1 MDLKRW
7 IEAREGITV
16 LDGAMGTMLA
26 EKGWRPPLLP
36 EEMLLTAPD
45 AVLSIHEAY
54 VGAGAGIIET
64 NTFGA
69 STLKLAHRNLQ
80 ARAEEIGFSAASI
93 ARRAAGSRVLVAGS
107 VGPLGRLV
115 EPLGDVSFDEAVAA
129 FRPQIRGLLAGGVDF
144 ILIETMLDLR
154 EAKAAVLAVKEE
166 DRQAAFAVSFTFD
179 RNGSTMTG
187 TPPEVAAAW
196 AMAVGASAVGAN
208 CGVGPGA
215 YAETVARLRRFCDLP
230 ILVYAN
236 AGLPAQGVTLDAGS
250 FAAACRRLVEAGAAV
265 VGGCCGTGPGHI
277 AALQAELGGLR
288 PLAAEDVEVTALAS
302 RSRVALCGPD
312 EPLLIVG
319 ERINPSRKG
328 PLKEAMTEGR
338 WSVVRD
344 EARLQT
350 EAGASLLDVNAG
362 IAGQDRG
369 KLMAAAI
376 DAAQGASALPLS
388 IDSDD
393 GALLELGA
401 RSYCGVPLLNSV
413 TCDGKSLERGVELAR
428 RVGAGLVVL
437 TLDGKGIPDSAAG
450 RLDLARRAVAV
461 ADAAGLP
468 RRYLFID
475 PLTLAV
481 GADGRNAAVTLETLR
496 GLRGLGTRSIMG
508 VSNVSFGMPDR
519 ALLNR
524 TFLVMAR
531 AEGLEAVIADPLDG
545 AFMASVAASDA
556 LTGRDRA
563 MRRYIAAA
571 KAREKA
577 PAAPVSVSRAVDAP
591 SPAPEGEIG
600 RAVVSGDREAALT
613 AAEAFLAGGAEPMEL
628 IGGKVIP
635 ALEEVGRRYDCGD
648 FFLPELL
655 EASEAA
661 QALCDLAE
669 SRLLQRG
676 EVLRCRGT
684 VVMATVEGDL
694 HDLGKKVVAMVLK
707 SRGYRI
713 VDLGVDV
720 PAQAILEA
728 ARREEA
734 DVVGLSALMTTTV
747 EAMKTVI
754 ARGRRLDL
762 GCRFIVGGAAVSSAF
777 ALDAGADGYAPDA
790 VEAARLV
797 DRLMAERT

>member
-1 MDLKRW
+1 
-7 IEAREGITV
+7 I
-16 LDGAMGTMLA
+16 
-26 EKGWRPPLLP
+26 
-36 EEMLLTAPD
+36 
-45 AVLSIHEAY
+45 
-54 VGAGAGIIET
+54 
-64 NTFGA
+64 
-69 STLKLAHRNLQ
+69 
-80 ARAEEIGFSAASI
+80 
-93 ARRAAGSRVLVAGS
+93 
-107 VGPLGRLV
+107 
-115 EPLGDVSFDEAVAA
+115 
-129 FRPQIRGLLAGGVDF
+129 
-144 ILIETMLDLR
+144 
-154 EAKAAVLAVKEE
+154 
-166 DRQAAFAVSFTFD
+166 
-179 RNGSTMTG
+179 
-187 TPPEVAAAW
+187 
-196 AMAVGASAVGAN
+196 
-208 CGVGPGA
+208 
-215 YAETVARLRRFCDLP
+215 
-230 ILVYAN
+230 
-236 AGLPAQGVTLDAGS
+236 
-250 FAAACRRLVEAGAAV
+250 
-265 VGGCCGTGPGHI
+265 VGG
-277 AALQAELGGLR
+277 
-288 PLAAEDVEVTALAS
+288 
-302 RSRVALCGPD
+302 
-312 EPLLIVG
+312 
-319 ERINPSRKG
+319 RINPSRKG
-328 PLKEAMTEGR
+328 PLKEAMTVGR

-508 VSNVSFGMPDR
+508 VSDVSFGMPDR

-600 RAVVSGDREAALT
+600 RAVVSGDREAALA
-613 AAEAFLAGGAEPMEL
+613 AAEVFLAGGGEPMEL

-676 EVLRCRGT
+676 EALRCRGT